1 MSYWPLGVIIWS
13 VIVILTSS
21 DVIAQ
26 DCKAGLDNELGRE
39 ETYITKSELIGL
51 NRTFGSY
58 YCPSIEEIKLAK
70 ELADKF
76 IYSEK
81 IQGGKENSLDDLKV
95 IDKYLNDWFI
105 QYIAFK
111 NNEGQRIIF
120 VHFIKNVS
128 GNKLLIEEWRTAYS
142 WLSSSSPDSPLYSIY
157 VNLDLKKVYQ

>member
-1 MSYWPLGVIIWS
+1 MIYRPLGVIIWS
-13 VIVILTSS
+13 VIVILINS

-26 DCKAGLDNELGRE
+26 DCKAGLDNELGRK
-39 ETYITKSELIGL
+39 ETYIAKSELIGL
-51 NRTFGSY
+51 SRTFESY

-81 IQGGKENSLDDLKV
+81 IQGCKENSLDDLKV

-128 GNKLLIEEWRTAYS
+128 GNKLLIEEWHTAYS